1 MAKARRSNT
10 LFSAQNPSSKKGAL
24 REGLRS
30 WLAAASD
37 ALVSVVFPADC
48 RICNELLV
56 DSRRVP
62 ICPKCLASFD
72 RIFASTICEI
82 CGYPLFGLQ
91 QKERQPQLCP
101 ACQNKTY
108 GFDCARSFAIYQGPL
123 VRAILLLKF
132 KQIEPLGQWFAE
144 RLSELVASERDK
156 LAADVVVPVP
166 LHRQRE
172 RERGYNQAALISK
185 PLAKRLHLP
194 HKALLL
200 MRTKARP
207 DKRIL
212 TLEERWESVRGAF
225 ATRPGSQVDNLRV
238 LLVDDVLT
246 TGATLDACARALREA
261 GAKSVVGLT
270 VARAIRNPLPSSVEW

>member
-1 MAKARRSNT
+1 MAEVST
-10 LFSAQNPSSKKGAL
+10 SSTVSSIQSDPSTKPGLK
-24 REGLRS
+24 EGLRS
-30 WLAAASD
+30 WLAAATD
-37 ALVSVVFPADC
+37 ALVSVIFPADC
-48 RICNELLV
+48 RICGELLV
-56 DSRRVP
+56 DSSRVP

-72 RIFASTICEI
+72 RISSAVCEI
-82 CGYPLFGLQ
+82 CGCPLSGLQ
-91 QKERQPQLCP
+91 LKEGQPRLCP

-108 GFDCARSFAIYQGPL
+108 GFDGARNFAIYQGSL

-132 KQIEPLGQWFAE
+132 EQIEPLGAWFAE
-144 RLSELVASERDK
+144 RLAEVVSKESDR

-172 RERGYNQAALISK
+172 RERGYNQASLISQ
-185 PLAKRLHLP
+185 PLARRLRLP
-194 HKALLL
+194 HKAFLL

-238 LLVDDVLT
+238 LLIDDVLT

-270 VARAIRNPLPSSVEW
+270 VARAIRNPLPGSVEW